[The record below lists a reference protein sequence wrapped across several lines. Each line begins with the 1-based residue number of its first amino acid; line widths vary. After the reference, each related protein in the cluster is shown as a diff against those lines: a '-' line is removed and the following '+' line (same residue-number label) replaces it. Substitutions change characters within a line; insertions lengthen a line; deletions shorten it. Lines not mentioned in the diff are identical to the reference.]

1 MTDESETTEQA
12 PDDSAEPDHSEKPNH
27 SEEPDH
33 KGETAQDPGLRRDW
47 AKRATGLM
55 AAAAIPLTFFFGMW
69 AGAPSQPKAKTSTSA
84 GAKPAKAKVWTCSMH
99 PQIKLPDAGK
109 CPICGMDLIPLEEDQ
124 GGGDPMRRVVLSDRA
139 KALARIKT
147 MVVQR
152 GDTAI
157 ELRLLGRLEYD
168 ETGVRTI
175 TPWTGGRIDRLYVNN
190 VGAKIKR
197 GQVVASLYSPE
208 IYAAQSDLLIARK
221 QMKRLLKAIPTA
233 RDTAEAALES
243 SRQRLRLLGV
253 PPEEVKAMGKQN
265 EPSRNV
271 AVFSVYSGT
280 VVEQLVHEGAYVKA
294 GTPMYRISNLSK
306 IWAQLDAYEGD
317 LPRVSVGQRVS
328 LEVSSFPGE
337 RFEGTV
343 AFVDPIVDQRTRTA
357 QIRVEVPNDKGR
369 LSPGMFADAIVH
381 TPQHAHADHKA
392 PMVIPA
398 SAPLFTGQ
406 RSVVYVELPKKDK
419 PTYEVRV
426 VVLGPRAGQLY
437 PVMRGLEEGERVVV
451 RGAFALDSDL
461 QIRGGHSMMSMED
474 DRDREARAP
483 VRTDA
488 RFMQGLGAV
497 LSAYLE
503 LQKKLAADELEG
515 AKKAFAV
522 LALRVAAF
530 KPQTPKE
537 ARELWKTMAAPLR
550 DAAKRGA
557 KATELAHARR
567 AFHEASDLVVEALRR
582 FGNPIDAVAHARC
595 PMALDGKG
603 GQWLQT
609 AEKVENPYFGAQMF
623 RCGEIEQKLGKADHV
638 GAPKNADTPPSSGA
652 TGHKH

>member
-1 MTDESETTEQA
+1 MTEPNDTPEQA
-12 PDDSAEPDHSEKPNH
+12 PSEQAPSEQAPSEQAPSEQTQDSSKP
-27 SEEPDH
+27 
-33 KGETAQDPGLRRDW
+33 QDRDLRRNW
-47 AKRATGLM
+47 SKRAAGWV
-55 AAAAIPLTFFFGMW
+55 AAAALPLTFFFGMW
-69 AGAPSQPKAKTSTSA
+69 AGAPNQPEAKTAAT
-84 GAKPAKAKVWTCSMH
+84 AKEKVWTCSMH
-99 PQIKLPDAGK
+99 PQIKLPDRGK
-109 CPICGMDLIPLEEDQ
+109 CPICGMDLIPLQEDQ
-124 GGGDPMRRVVLSDRA
+124 GGGDPMRQVVLSDRA
-139 KALARIKT
+139 KVLARIKT

-175 TPWTGGRIDRLYVNN
+175 TPWTGGRVDRLFVNN

-208 IYAAQSDLLIARK
+208 IYAAQSDLLIARR
-221 QMKRLLKAIPTA
+221 QMKRLLKAVPTA

-317 LPRVSVGQRVS
+317 LPRVSVSQKVS
-328 LEVSSFPGE
+328 LTVSSFPGE

-343 AFVDPIVDQRTRTA
+343 AFVDPIVDPRTRTA

-381 TPQHAHADHKA
+381 TPQQARADHKA

-398 SAPLFTGQ
+398 TAPLFTGQ
-406 RSVVYVELPKKDK
+406 RSVVYVELPKRAE
-419 PTYEVRV
+419 PTYEVRE

-437 PVMRGLEEGERVVV
+437 PVMSGLKEGERVVV

-461 QIRGGHSMMSMED
+461 QIRGGHSMMSRED

-497 LSAYLE
+497 VGAYLD
-503 LQKKLAADELEG
+503 LQKKLAADELES
-515 AKKAFAV
+515 AKRAFAI
-522 LALRVAAF
+522 LALRVSAF
-530 KPQTPKE
+530 KPQTPRA
-537 ARELWKTMAAPLR
+537 ARDLYRTIAAPLGA
-550 DAAKRGA
+550 AAKRGA
-557 KATELAHARR
+557 KASELAHARR
-567 AFHEASDLVVEALRR
+567 AFHETSDLVVEALVR
-582 FGNPIDAVAHARC
+582 FGNPVETVKLASC

-603 GQWLQT
+603 GKWLQT
-609 AEKVENPYFGAQMF
+609 ADKVENPYFGAQMF
-623 RCGEIEQKLGKADHV
+623 RCGDIEQTVGKGDHLGP
-638 GAPKNADTPPSSGA
+638 PKPPATPPSSA
-652 TGHKH
+652 AAGHEH